1 MVSGSRPPIH
11 ESLHVVNS
19 EDIYQNEDWWK
30 SVVRYRFD
38 QDEEH
43 DEVAVYMWH
52 NDDGWT
58 RKNKYV
64 IKTPEAW
71 EADKTII
78 NQLFSDSSSTAS
90 AEDFPVSDYYETAAG
105 ETVFQSDG
113 WWKAI
118 LKISKKGSYETEE
131 VMIYLWQEVDGDWRR
146 RQKFTIKSEE
156 RWREEVDV
164 IESIVDTTTT
174 RDTDYLENGASSTDD
189 VSEDDSYTQPD
200 EFKQLSR
207 ELEKH
212 LSEDTSR

>member
-30 SVVRYRFD
+30 SAVRYRVN

-78 NQLFSDSSSTAS
+78 NQLFSDSSITAS
-90 AEDFPVSDYYETAAG
+90 VEDFPVSDYYEIAAG

-131 VMIYLWQEVDGDWRR
+131 VMVYLWQEVDGDWRR

-156 RWREEVDV
+156 RWRKEVDV
-164 IESIVDTTTT
+164 IESIVDTTT
-174 RDTDYLENGASSTDD
+174 RDTDHLENGASSTDD

-200 EFKQLSR
+200 EFKRLSR